1 MDCSREGESGMPS
14 GHPEVAEASAMS
26 ELVKTFA
33 ELLHQFALSVDIV
46 NQGTFNRVRDYVV
59 DYMKN
64 ELEAAYFGLMTRS
77 VIDGQPGLQTTWS
90 SVDQGSATTI
100 RTNEGYTR
108 QVSLAFDQRRPLWV
122 VSGDGTPLR
131 DVPDSA
137 GYLDLW
143 SDSTGL
149 PRYVPPVDEPM
160 KTSIML
166 PLVRAGRPLGVIY
179 LESTAHV
186 EATAVAK
193 KELQTL
199 AEAIAILIELRDAN
213 KTQAEGTEK
222 AVGQLA
228 RFLGTAKF
236 PRLTKPNLFLASAD
250 DADMRVLGVIKETLT
265 EFDSQVTVFDWQ
277 EIADPGAIT
286 AQIADRIVRSRYGIC
301 YFSEPAPPGGEHK
314 YTDNPNVIFEAG
326 MLHALVNAPE
336 APPSGW
342 IPVREDD
349 SPQAPFDFA
358 DQRIE
363 RVPRDQQGQLDEDR
377 FRTQIMRRVTALLR
391 YDSER

>member
-1 MDCSREGESGMPS
+1 
-14 GHPEVAEASAMS
+14 MS

-33 ELLHQFALSVDIV
+33 ELLKQFTLSVDIV

-100 RTNEGYTR
+100 RTSEGYTR

-122 VSGDGTPLR
+122 VAEDGTPLR
-131 DVPDSA
+131 DVPDST
-137 GYLDLW
+137 GYIDLW
-143 SDSTGL
+143 SSTTDL

-213 KTQAEGTEK
+213 KTQAEGTEQ

-250 DADMRVLGVIKETLT
+250 DADMHVLGVIKETLA
-265 EFDSQVTVFDWQ
+265 EFDSQVTVFDWH
-277 EIADPGAIT
+277 EIADAGAIT

-326 MLHALVNAPE
+326 MLHALVNAPD

-363 RVPRDQQGQLDEDR
+363 RVPRDTQDQLDEDR
-377 FRTQIMRRVTALLR
+377 FRTQIKRRVAALLT
-391 YDSER
+391 YDAER

>member
-1 MDCSREGESGMPS
+1 
-14 GHPEVAEASAMS
+14 MS

-33 ELLHQFALSVDIV
+33 ELLQQFALSVDIV

-77 VIDGQPGLQTTWS
+77 IIDGQPGLQTTWS

-100 RTNEGYTR
+100 RTSEGYTR

-122 VSGDGTPLR
+122 VAEDDGTPLR
-131 DVPDSA
+131 DVPDST
-137 GYLDLW
+137 GYVDLW
-143 SDSTGL
+143 SGTTDL

-236 PRLTKPNLFLASAD
+236 PRLTKPNLFLASPD
-250 DADMRVLGVIKETLT
+250 DADMHVLGVIKETLA

-277 EIADPGAIT
+277 EIADAGAIT

-301 YFSEPAPPGGEHK
+301 YFSEPAPRMGDTSTSTIPTSSSRPACSTHSSTRPTRRRPGGSRCAR
-314 YTDNPNVIFEAG
+314 TTPRRPRSTSPTSAS
-326 MLHALVNAPE
+326 
-336 APPSGW
+336 SGC
-342 IPVREDD
+342 RAT
-349 SPQAPFDFA
+349 SRANST
-358 DQRIE
+358 RIGSG
-363 RVPRDQQGQLDEDR
+363 PRSRGG
-377 FRTQIMRRVTALLR
+377 
-391 YDSER
+391 

>member
-1 MDCSREGESGMPS
+1 
-14 GHPEVAEASAMS
+14 MS

-33 ELLHQFALSVDIV
+33 ELLRQFALSVDIV
-46 NQGTFNRVRDYVV
+46 GQGTFNRVRDYVV

-77 VIDGQPGLQTTWS
+77 VIDGQPGLQTIWS

-100 RTNEGYTR
+100 RSGEGYTR

-122 VSGDGTPLR
+122 VSEDGTPLR
-131 DVPDSA
+131 DVADSA
-137 GYLDLW
+137 GYIDLW
-143 SDSTGL
+143 SGTTDL
-149 PRYVPPVDEPM
+149 PRYVPRVDEPM

-166 PLVRAGRPLGVIY
+166 PLVRTGRPLGVIH

-186 EATAVAK
+186 EATPVAK
-193 KELQTL
+193 NELQML

-222 AVGQLA
+222 AVGQLG
-228 RFLGTAKF
+228 RFLGAASF
-236 PRLTKPNLFLASAD
+236 PRLTKPNLFLASAE
-250 DADMRVLGVIKETLT
+250 DADPHVLRAIKEVLA
-265 EFDSQVTVFDWQ
+265 EFDSKVTVFDWQ
-277 EIADPGAIT
+277 EIAEAGAIT
-286 AQIADRIVRSRYGIC
+286 VQIADRIVRSRYGVC
-301 YFSEPAPPGGEHK
+301 YFSEPGPPGGEHK

-326 MLHALVNAPE
+326 MLHALVNAPD

-342 IPVREDD
+342 IPVREED

-363 RVPRDQQGQLDEDR
+363 RVPRDKQGEFDEER
-377 FRTQIMRRVTALLR
+377 FRIQLERRVTALLR
-391 YDSER
+391 DDEW

>member
-1 MDCSREGESGMPS
+1 
-14 GHPEVAEASAMS
+14 MS

-33 ELLHQFALSVDIV
+33 ELLRQFSLSVDIV
-46 NQGTFNRVRDYVV
+46 DQGTFNRVRDYVV

-77 VIDGQPGLQTTWS
+77 IIDGQPGLQTTWS
-90 SVDQGSATTI
+90 SVDHGSATTI
-100 RTNEGYTR
+100 RTGEGYTR

-122 VSGDGTPLR
+122 VSEDGMPLR
-131 DVPDSA
+131 DVPDA
-137 GYLDLW
+137 TGYVDLW
-143 SDSTGL
+143 SGTTDL
-149 PRYVPPVDEPM
+149 PRYVPPVDDPM

-166 PLVRAGRPLGVIY
+166 PLVRSGRPLGVIY

-193 KELQTL
+193 KELQML

-228 RFLGTAKF
+228 GFLGRAKF

-250 DADMRVLGVIKETLT
+250 DADMHVLGIIKEALA

-277 EIADPGAIT
+277 EIADAGAIT
-286 AQIADRIVRSRYGIC
+286 AQIADRIVRSRYGVC
-301 YFSEPAPPGGEHK
+301 YFSEPAPAGGEHK

-326 MLHALVNAPE
+326 MLHALVNAPD

-342 IPVREDD
+342 IPVREED

-363 RVPRDQQGQLDEDR
+363 RVPRDEQGQLHEER
-377 FRTQIMRRVTALLR
+377 FRAQIKRRFTALLK
-391 YDSER
+391 DDAAQ

>member
-1 MDCSREGESGMPS
+1 MPS
-14 GHPEVAEASAMS
+14 EHPEVAEASAMS

-33 ELLHQFALSVDIV
+33 ELLKQFTLSVDIV

-100 RTNEGYTR
+100 RTSEGYTR

-122 VSGDGTPLR
+122 VSDDGMPLR
-131 DVPDSA
+131 DVPDST
-137 GYLDLW
+137 GYVDLW
-143 SDSTGL
+143 SGTTDL

-186 EATAVAK
+186 EATVVAK
-193 KELQTL
+193 KELLTL

-250 DADMRVLGVIKETLT
+250 DADMHVLGVIKETLA

-277 EIADPGAIT
+277 EIADAGAIT

-301 YFSEPAPPGGEHK
+301 YFSEPALPGGEHR

-326 MLHALVNAPE
+326 MLHALVNAPD

-349 SPQAPFDFA
+349 SPPAPFDFA

-363 RVPRDQQGQLDEDR
+363 RVPRDKQGQLDEDR
-377 FRTQIMRRVTALLR
+377 FRTQIKRRVTALLT
-391 YDSER
+391 YDAER

>member
-1 MDCSREGESGMPS
+1 MPS